1 MSFFDQQVD
10 AMSIYIFQLPDR
22 KLEIRAESDRYP
34 EQVLKEWV
42 EENHP
47 TATDIYG
54 EYILKEASYCGEV
67 YESLNPQSVCLS
79 PWAVKTMKSM
89 DPEVLAFAKEHGIT
103 VRTMEQYEYACH
115 IFDKVYDAGEV

>member
-1 MSFFDQQVD
+1 MSV
-10 AMSIYIFQLPDR
+10 YIFQLPDK
-22 KLEIRAESDRYP
+22 KLEIKAKSDRNP

-67 YESLNPQSVCLS
+67 YESLNPQSVYLS

-89 DPEVLAFAKEHGIT
+89 DPEVLAFAKEHGLEIRT
-103 VRTMEQYEYACH
+103 VEQYEYACH
-115 IFDKVYDAGEV
+115 EFDKVYDAGEV

>member
-1 MSFFDQQVD
+1 MSFFNQQVD
-10 AMSIYIFQLPDR
+10 TMSIYTFQLPDK
-22 KLEIRAESDRYP
+22 KLEIKAKSDKDPR
-34 EQVLKEWV
+34 EVLEEWV

-79 PWAVKTMKSM
+79 PWAVKTMKPM

-103 VRTMEQYEYACH
+103 IRTMDQYEYACH
-115 IFDKVYDAGEV
+115 EYDRVYDAGEV

>member
-1 MSFFDQQVD
+1 MSV
-10 AMSIYIFQLPDR
+10 YIFQLPDK
-22 KLEIRAESDRYP
+22 KLEIKAKSDRNP

-103 VRTMEQYEYACH
+103 VKTMEQYEYACH

>member
-1 MSFFDQQVD
+1 MDFFDQQVD
-10 AMSIYIFQLPDR
+10 TMSIYTFSLPDK
-22 KLEIRAESDRYP
+22 KLEIRAKSDRNP
-34 EQVLKEWV
+34 EDVLKEWV
-42 EENHP
+42 EQNHP